1 MPLNETLLFRQALQ
15 RSAREWLKIYREE
28 LQKVRPHGL
37 GSDGSAKSQFS
48 PVNSNSVASGQILD
62 ANYEITKDD
71 AGNYDIVIGLPGY
84 ILAIDQGVRPS
95 SKYGNKRSTGR
106 RGGTSPFIKSLT
118 EWIRT
123 KNIQTELSTLSLAF
137 AIRTNILNKGIERT
151 DILSKINER
160 FAQEFDKEISD
171 GYYVAMEDYIIN
183 NVQRIEERFR

>member
-1 MPLNETLLFRQALQ
+1 
-15 RSAREWLKIYREE
+15 
-28 LQKVRPHGL
+28 
-37 GSDGSAKSQFS
+37 
-48 PVNSNSVASGQILD
+48 LD

-118 EWIRT
+118 QWIES

-137 AIRTNILNKGIERT
+137 AIRTNILSKGVEATNIS
-151 DILSKINER
+151 SKINER
-160 FAQEFDKEISD
+160 FEQEFDEQIAD
-171 GYYVAMEDYIIN
+171 GFFIAMEDYIIN

>member
-37 GSDGSAKSQFS
+37 GSDGSPKSQFS
-48 PVNSNSVASGQILD
+48 PVSSNSIATEQILD

-71 AGNYDIVIGLPGY
+71 TGNYDIVIGLPGY

-95 SKYGNKRSTGR
+95 SKYGNKKSTGR

-137 AIRTNILNKGIERT
+137 AIRTNILNKGIEKT